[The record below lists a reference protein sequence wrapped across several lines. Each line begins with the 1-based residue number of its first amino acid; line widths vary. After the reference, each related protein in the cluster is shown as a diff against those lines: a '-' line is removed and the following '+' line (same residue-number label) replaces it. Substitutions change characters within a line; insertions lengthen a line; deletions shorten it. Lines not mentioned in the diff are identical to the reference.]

1 MKMADKSKS
10 NETSNVN
17 DPSVLRFSEKWFV
30 TLQGMKKKDLWAVL
44 QDLQKT
50 LKEQGVIKSIPSK
63 EEDEKLYKSM
73 TGKTI
78 IESIIMS
85 AQDEM
90 NALVMTVSLEKFTG
104 TEKPSVEDKNAEYEA
119 ILNEEEGIKVE
130 STNPRKDGSLYQSG
144 KSVVTVES
152 TNPRKDGPV
161 TKAVKEVLEDIETQ
175 DSSIVIL
182 KEQKEI
188 EATVAY
194 VNARYSDDPVTQEA
208 VQEFEQETITEV
220 KGATDLLK
228 QGSVDRTGL
237 KKNGTPRKRGTGV
250 IATIAEIL
258 RTTNTPL
265 TKDQIL
271 NKLLKQFPD
280 RDSSGMET
288 TVGVQVPVRM
298 SREKQIDIVK
308 VDCGTD
314 TITKRT
320 RWGYMVNSDLVEC
333 IDEVNG
339 YYELKSV
346 KDAGEV
352 LNEISK

>member
-1 MKMADKSKS
+1 MADKSKS

-208 VQEFEQETITEV
+208 VQEFEQETIAEV

-228 QGSVDRTGL
+228 QGSVDRSNLTKAG
-237 KKNGTPRKRGTGV
+237 KTRKRGTGV
-250 IATIAEIL
+250 IGQITKILAEEGYITKTEIL
-258 RTTNTPL
+258 IRLEEQFPKRDPDSMLTTINCSLHGYLERKGLSVSKTEVG
-265 TKDQIL
+265 TETVNNRDQI
-271 NKLLKQFPD
+271 
-280 RDSSGMET
+280 
-288 TVGVQVPVRM
+288 V
-298 SREKQIDIVK
+298 
-308 VDCGTD
+308 
-314 TITKRT
+314 
-320 RWGYMVNSDLVEC
+320 WGYKVE
-333 IDEVNG
+333 D
-339 YYELKSV
+339 K
-346 KDAGEV
+346 
-352 LNEISK
+352 

>member
-1 MKMADKSKS
+1 MADKSKS

-119 ILNEEEGIKVE
+119 ILNEEEGI
-130 STNPRKDGSLYQSG
+130 R
-144 KSVVTVES
+144 VES

-194 VNARYSDDPVTQEA
+194 VNARHSDDPVTQEA
-208 VQEFEQETITEV
+208 VQEFEQETIAEV

-228 QGSVDRTGL
+228 QGSVDRSNLTKAG
-237 KKNGTPRKRGTGV
+237 KTRKRGTGV
-250 IATIAEIL
+250 IGQITKILAEEGYITKTEIL
-258 RTTNTPL
+258 IRLEEQFPKRDPDSMLTTINCSLHGYLERKGLSVSKTEVG
-265 TKDQIL
+265 TETVNNRDQI
-271 NKLLKQFPD
+271 
-280 RDSSGMET
+280 
-288 TVGVQVPVRM
+288 V
-298 SREKQIDIVK
+298 
-308 VDCGTD
+308 
-314 TITKRT
+314 
-320 RWGYMVNSDLVEC
+320 WGYKVE
-333 IDEVNG
+333 D
-339 YYELKSV
+339 K
-346 KDAGEV
+346 
-352 LNEISK
+352 